1 MTTDARDPR
10 ARRRLLAERAWIIG
24 VVAFTVGRFVV
35 AYSTLRQYRLNIWL
49 FGFIDII
56 TAVPYG
62 VGTARLVLAMID
74 RKPVAAVRWGMVAA
88 ASFLAPYL
96 YIAIAGQAMPM
107 VVYVVLA
114 ALILLFGANAILS
127 VRRDVRKR
135 RNADTPT
142 QTDEHIVRSFH

>member
-1 MTTDARDPR
+1 
-10 ARRRLLAERAWIIG
+10 LAERAWIIG